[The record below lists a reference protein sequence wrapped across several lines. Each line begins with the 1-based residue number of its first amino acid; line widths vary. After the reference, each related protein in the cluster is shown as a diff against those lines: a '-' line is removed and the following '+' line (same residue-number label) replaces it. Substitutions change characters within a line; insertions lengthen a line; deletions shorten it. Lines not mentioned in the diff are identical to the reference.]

1 MIPGMTRGIVCP
13 TCKQKLVFKIA
24 ENILVPFKF
33 EIPVTLSDGH
43 KLSLNT
49 THYNEG
55 PQGVSRLVLIVIT
68 HCPGENK

>member
-1 MIPGMTRGIVCP
+1 MIPDTLHDIVCP
-13 TCKQKLVFKIA
+13 TCKQKLAFKIA

-49 THYNEG
+49 THYNET
-55 PQGVSRLVLIVIT
+55 PQGVSQLVLIVIT
-68 HCPGENK
+68 HCPGDDK